1 MGFSRQEYW
10 SELPFPPQGIFL
22 TQGSNSYLSSLL
34 HWPGGS
40 SPLCHLGSLL
50 LYSFQIQQ
58 KSGSPPA
65 QPPPLL
71 SRGFSEQMSLAD
83 EKFSL
88 MKVRYS
94 DAGGRWPGCFPY
106 NDTDVYASHVF
117 SSFYY
122 LNIASWQGTV
132 QFGAVFEMN
141 ISGWFLHYIL
151 WSLPFFTQYCVLEM
165 SFLFVRCNRRDL
177 SSQTRSQTHAC
188 CNGSTES

>member
-1 MGFSRQEYW
+1 MPLCYLCVRVCSVVSNSATPWTAAPKGPLSMGFSRQEYW

-71 SRGFSEQMSLAD
+71 SRGFSEPMSLAD

-94 DAGGRWPGCFPY
+94 DAGGR
-106 NDTDVYASHVF
+106 
-117 SSFYY
+117 
-122 LNIASWQGTV
+122 
-132 QFGAVFEMN
+132 
-141 ISGWFLHYIL
+141 
-151 WSLPFFTQYCVLEM
+151 
-165 SFLFVRCNRRDL
+165 
-177 SSQTRSQTHAC
+177 
-188 CNGSTES
+188 